1 MTRNIHSKTIL
12 DAFGRSIPEHSA
24 FSFDLGTARV
34 PIRFDRF
41 DLVRRARKWD
51 KKDRSSLELC
61 HGVDLPRSEPE
72 VELLLLKRKSN

>member
-1 MTRNIHSKTIL
+1 MTRNNYSKTIL

-34 PIRFDRF
+34 PIRFD
-41 DLVRRARKWD
+41 LVRRARKWD
-51 KKDRSSLELC
+51 KKDRSSSELC

-72 VELLLLKRKSN
+72 AELLLLKRKSN